1 MHHVQASG
9 VTITTSADP
18 REVTFDGEERGQT
31 PIYVYVAD
39 KQVRV
44 RIPDQVSTI

>member
-1 MHHVQASG
+1 

-18 REVTFDGEERGQT
+18 REATFDGEVRGHT

-39 KQVRV
+39 KQVKVRV
-44 RIPDQVSTI
+44 PDLISKT